1 MRSILLVTE
10 EFDPNADNLIQ
21 ELLHRGI
28 PYLRWNL
35 DRYPQDSSLTYRSS
49 ATGFEGAIETDG
61 RVVSFDDIGSV
72 WYRTYRASGFPA
84 GLSASQREFAQQE
97 AEMAVEAL
105 PLVTK
110 WQWINDPRYQRHAI
124 RKPAQLFTAHRL
136 GFAVPQTIISNDPG
150 KIRAFCDQDGME
162 IIYKALSQSA
172 NLEPG
177 KAIFTGAL
185 TPQALASLDLIRHT
199 PGIFQELI
207 PKAFELRLTVV
218 ADKIFAVKILSQEK
232 ERTKIDWRLAPYEL
246 RYEPTDLPQDI
257 RYLVAAFMTEF
268 NLVYSC
274 LDFIVTPEGKYVFL
288 ESNPGGQYLWIE
300 HLTGLPI
307 TETIVDALLWTNS
320 SK

>member
-1 MRSILLVTE
+1 MKSILLITE
-10 EFDPNADNLIQ
+10 QFDPNVDNLIQ

-35 DRYPQDSSLTYRSS
+35 DHYPQDSSLTYRAT

-84 GLSASQREFAQQE
+84 GLNSDQREFAEQE
-97 AEMAVEAL
+97 AEMALEAL
-105 PLVTK
+105 PLVTN
-110 WQWINDPRYQRHAI
+110 WHWINDPRHHRQAT
-124 RKPAQLFTAHRL
+124 RKPAQLFTAGRL
-136 GFAVPQTIISNDPG
+136 GFAIPQTVISNDPG
-150 KIRAFCDQDGME
+150 KIRTFCDRGGPE
-162 IIYKALSQSA
+162 IIYKALSQST

-177 KAIFTGAL
+177 KAIFTGAVTL
-185 TPQALASLDLIRHT
+185 QALSSLDLIRHT

-207 PKAFELRLTVV
+207 PKAYEVRVTVV
-218 ADKIFAVKILSQEK
+218 ADRIFAVKIFSQEK
-232 ERTKIDWRLAPYEL
+232 EQTRIDWRVAPYEL
-246 RYEPTDLPQDI
+246 KWEPTDLPQDI
-257 RYLVAAFMTEF
+257 RYLVAAFMAEF

-300 HLTGLPI
+300 YLTGLPI
-307 TETIVDALLWTNS
+307 TEAIVDALLWASPN
-320 SK
+320 